1 MDSFTDAH
9 IVTMAVKSLLYEV
22 SLSPKPGLVDR
33 FNTGAHHDM
42 DLTLFID
49 SSLSLIPY
57 FEAYLEAGNRHH
69 GPLPLLFDRARV
81 IGVDA
86 EKGMFEATNGTNTHK
101 GANFSFA
108 LVLVALGYYRGQTE
122 KRGLLT
128 ATDSQKVLTLIKEMC
143 HDCVMADFASIDQ
156 TKKLSYGEKLYC
168 EYGLTGI
175 RGEAASGYQT
185 LQDLLLPALR
195 GYITQFGQEEAFL
208 RALVLLMSEVED
220 GNIIHRGGIKAWETI
235 KEECLTVTVQNLAT
249 EEFYQ
254 WLTDY
259 DQELIKRH
267 LSPGGSADLLALG
280 YFFMQ
285 LEGLI

>member
-1 MDSFTDAH
+1 MDSFSNAH
-9 IVTMAVKSLLYEV
+9 IVTMAGKSLLYEV

-33 FNTGAHHDM
+33 FNTGAHQDM
-42 DLTLFID
+42 DFTLFID

-57 FEAYLEAGNRHH
+57 FEAYLEAGNHHH
-69 GPLPLLFDRARV
+69 GPLPQLFSRARV
-81 IGVDA
+81 IGIEA

-108 LVLVALGYYRGQTE
+108 LILVALGYYRRQTD

-128 ATDSQKVLTLIKEMC
+128 AADSQSVLSLIKEMC

-156 TKKLSYGEKLYC
+156 TKKLSYGEKLFL
-168 EYGLTGI
+168 EHGLTGI

-195 GYITQFGQEEAFL
+195 NYLTQYSKEEAFL
-208 RALVLLMSEVED
+208 RTLVLLMSEVED

-235 KEECLTVTVQNLAT
+235 KEECHTVTAQNLAT

-259 DQELIKRH
+259 DQTLIQRH